1 MTLWHEMSERLAR
14 PDWIQLATLLL
25 VALVF
30 TWFVTWPT
38 HPQDAH
44 DGWYLLAQV
53 RSAGL
58 ALLAL
63 GYGSF
68 LARSPRREKLG
79 SLLAVLSLNV
89 LTMPFEVISYALSY
103 PGQPLPYLLG
113 VSLLDSVALF
123 GLGLTL
129 GALLATL
136 HLEALLPL
144 LAPAALA
151 GLVFVD
157 LRLGLTLLNPL
168 TALSAVAPLHLGLM
182 TVIALSTLVYLLRSQ
197 AHPEVAS

>member
-1 MTLWHEMSERLAR
+1 MTLWREMSERLAR

-38 HPQDAH
+38 RPQDAH
-44 DGWYLLAQV
+44 DGWYLLTQV
-53 RSAGL
+53 RSVGL

-103 PGQPLPYLLG
+103 PGQPLLYLLG

-123 GLGLTL
+123 GLGLAL

-151 GLVFVD
+151 GLVIVD

-182 TVIALSTLVYLLRSQ
+182 AVIALSTLVYLLRPQ
-197 AHPEVAS
+197 AQPEVAS